1 MPHGVGCSSS
11 ALKAGFAKLISVL
24 VVLYFVWVLW
34 MCDTLV
40 ALGNSTE
47 DGSVVFG
54 KNSDRAP
61 NEAQVLRYFPHAEH
75 PEGAVVRC
83 TYIDVPQVHE
93 TYEVVLSSPYW
104 IWGAE
109 MGVNE
114 HGVAIGNEAVWSKE
128 PYRKT
133 GLLGMDLL
141 RLALE
146 RADSARKALQ
156 VIVEMIEK
164 YGQGG
169 SANRDFEL
177 LYHNSF
183 IIADTREAW
192 VLETA
197 DRFWVAEKVRDVRSI
212 SNGYTIRDRW
222 DLASPGL
229 VEHAVEMGWCES
241 RKDFDFARC
250 YGDAQ
255 MDAITMCSERLA
267 RSTELL
273 KENKGNITVE
283 LMMSFL
289 RDHGGEGWD
298 PWSQTTATI
307 CMHASP
313 SVVSNTAGSYVGHL
327 MAEEQVHWFSPSSP
341 CLSLYIPVFM
351 GGVGVPEEAGK
362 GEGVF
367 SADSPWWIHEKFV
380 RTVHMKGYS
389 RLAGLVKA
397 ELDVLQKKFLE
408 DAYSAREKCF
418 GLPADERR
426 RLLRE
431 ATERCFKTAYK
442 KYEEWGRRVSEEVA
456 GKPPE
461 KYYEYWSLQ
470 NYAANISIQPL

>member
-1 MPHGVGCSSS
+1 M
-11 ALKAGFAKLISVL
+11 
-24 VVLYFVWVLW
+24 
-34 MCDTLV
+34 
-40 ALGNSTE
+40 
-47 DGSVVFG
+47 
-54 KNSDRAP
+54 
-61 NEAQVLRYFPHAEH
+61 EH
-75 PEGAVVRC
+75 PEGSMVKC
-83 TYIDVPQVHE
+83 TYIEVTQAPE
-93 TYEVVLSSPYW
+93 TYEVALSCPYW

-114 HGVAIGNEAVWSKE
+114 HGVAIGNEAVWSRE

-156 VIVEMIEK
+156 VIVDLIER

-177 LYHNSF
+177 IYHNSF

-197 DRFWVAEKVRDVRSI
+197 DKHWVAEKVRDVCSI
-212 SNGYTIRDRW
+212 SNGYTIRDKW
-222 DLASPGL
+222 DMASPGL
-229 VEHAVEMGWCES
+229 VEHAIEMGWCES
-241 RKDFDFARC
+241 RRDFDFARC
-250 YGDAQ
+250 YGDPQ
-255 MDAITMCSERLA
+255 MNVITMCSERLA

-273 KENKGNITVE
+273 RENKGNIGVE

-289 RDHGGEGWD
+289 RDHGGKEWD
-298 PWSQTTATI
+298 PWSQTNATI

-327 MAEEQVHWFSPSSP
+327 MDEEHVHWFSPSSP

-351 GGVGVPEEAGK
+351 GGVGVPEEAGR

-367 SADSPWWIHEKFV
+367 SADSPWWVHEKFV
-380 RTVHMKGYS
+380 RMVHMKGYS
-389 RLAGLVKA
+389 RLVGSVKF
-397 ELDVLQKKFLE
+397 ELDELQKKFLE
-408 DAYSAREKCF
+408 DAYGAREKCLGF
-418 GLPADERR
+418 SADERS

-431 ATERCFKTAYK
+431 VTERCFKIAYK
-442 KYEEWGRRVSEEVA
+442 KYEEWSERVFKEAGGR
-456 GKPPE
+456 PPE
-461 KYYEYWSLQ
+461 KYYEYWYLQ
-470 NYAANISIQPL
+470 NYAANIII

>member
-1 MPHGVGCSSS
+1 
-11 ALKAGFAKLISVL
+11 
-24 VVLYFVWVLW
+24 

-47 DGSVVFG
+47 DGSVIFG
-54 KNSDRAP
+54 KNSDRPP
-61 NEAQVLRYFPHAEH
+61 NEAQVLRYFPRMEH
-75 PEGAVVRC
+75 PEGAVVKC
-83 TYIDVPQVHE
+83 TYIEVPQVPE

-114 HGVAIGNEAVWSKE
+114 YGVAIGNEAVWSKE

-146 RADSARKALQ
+146 RANSARKALQ
-156 VIVEMIEK
+156 VIVEMLEK

-169 SANRDFEL
+169 SANKDFEL

-197 DRFWVAEKVRDVRSI
+197 DKFWVAERVRDVRAI

-222 DLASPGL
+222 DMASPGL

-250 YGDAQ
+250 YGDPQ
-255 MDAITMCSERLA
+255 MEQIAMCAERFS
-267 RSTELL
+267 RSMTLL
-273 KENKGNITVE
+273 KDNKGNISVE
-283 LMMSFL
+283 LMMDFL
-289 RDHGGEGWD
+289 RDHGGGEWD
-298 PWSQTTATI
+298 PWSQTKATI
-307 CMHASP
+307 CMHAGP

-327 MAEEQVHWFSPSSP
+327 TVEEQVHWFAPSTP

-351 GGVGVPEEAGK
+351 GGVGVPEEAGR

-367 SADSPWWIHEKFV
+367 SADSPWWVHEKFV
-380 RTVHMKGYS
+380 RTVHLKGYS
-389 RLAGLVKA
+389 NLAGIMRS
-397 ELDVLQKKFLE
+397 ELESTQRKFLE
-408 DAYSAREKCF
+408 DAYKARDKCLRSSA
-418 GLPADERR
+418 GERR
-426 RLLRE
+426 KTLRE
-431 ATERCFKTAYK
+431 VTERCFKEAVEKYK
-442 KYEEWGRRVSEEVA
+442 EWCERAAKVDAVGR
-456 GKPPE
+456 PPE
-461 KYYEYWSLQ
+461 KYYEYWFLQ
-470 NYAANISIQPL
+470 NYAARISV